1 MATEEEIQ
9 KFVSENKELIESIM
23 RLQREGV
30 VEATSAARDATK
42 EAVVFA
48 HDSADAARARAED
61 FGRAAYS
68 MFMDPEVQR
77 HFMTMGMEFMLGL
90 SAMMQKA
97 PIPDFVKETAG
108 NTEKNFKSAACR
120 ANEDCGARKVQK
132 VNINVEG
139 PSDGPQEIKVGD
151 GE

>member
-9 KFVSENKELIESIM
+9 KFVSENRELIESIM

-42 EAVVFA
+42 EAVAFA

-90 SAMMQKA
+90 SAMMQRA
-97 PIPDFVKETAG
+97 PIPDFVKDTAG
-108 NTEKNFKSAACR
+108 STERTFKSAACR

-132 VNINVEG
+132 VDINVKDDSEG
-139 PSDGPQEIKVGD
+139 PEEIKVGD